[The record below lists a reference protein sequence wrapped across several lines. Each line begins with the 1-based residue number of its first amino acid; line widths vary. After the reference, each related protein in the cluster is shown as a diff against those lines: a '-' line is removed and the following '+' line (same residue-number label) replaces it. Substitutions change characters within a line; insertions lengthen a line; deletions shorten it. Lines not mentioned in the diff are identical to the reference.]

1 MNFPSMKARKLLQ
14 LLQRAPLS
22 YSIDEKKAG
31 SHVWLVSPKFPRL
44 RWGFHMNRDLPGGL
58 VREILMKQVG
68 LSEEDALQLIGG
80 KKS

>member
-1 MNFPSMKARKLLQ
+1 
-14 LLQRAPLS
+14 
-22 YSIDEKKAG
+22 
-31 SHVWLVSPKFPRL
+31 
-44 RWGFHMNRDLPGGL
+44 MNRDLPGGL